1 MRKILT
7 ILRLKSVCRYA
18 NFYAVYDIFN
28 FLLKNIMT
36 NKNSIC
42 VVVLVF
48 MFLQCMQKGEIFR
61 HPSFTLVALEWSHFR
76 RAGVVG
82 K

>member
-48 MFLQCMQKGEIFR
+48 MFYSACKKAKYFVI
-61 HPSFTLVALEWSHFR
+61 PALRSWHLNGHIS
-76 RAGVVG
+76 VVLA
-82 K
+82 